1 MAPTADNK
9 TPVFATFGLVI
20 IGVILALVLGGG
32 KGPLIGGIVAGL
44 GIIPACYG
52 MWVGMQQETQTTM
65 ASSVLVFFVALLA
78 AGGMLIWGIVE
89 LVK

>member
-1 MAPTADNK
+1 MAPKGDNK

-20 IGVILALVLGGG
+20 VGVIIALVLGGG

-52 MWVGMQQETQTTM
+52 MWVGMQQETQTTLG
-65 ASSVLVFFVALLA
+65 ASLAVFFVALFA
-78 AGGMLIWGIVE
+78 AGGMLIWGIVA
-89 LVK
+89 LVT